1 MSIYTYDRINLVDLS
16 ARIAGFANTLKN
28 NDNNPNDKNKYNK
41 DEKKTAICEC
51 TSYNGVLSFLLGE
64 LRVADGGIG
73 ILRKFPSGSVAV
85 SSLKW
90 LNKRLNPSDDEKDE
104 NAPYEKEE
112 ADKFKKEVMHKSWNL
127 ESSIIDAPVADGNQ
141 SGLMFL
147 EDLMGEVDPIYFMDD
162 EFKKLE
168 ERFKAEASQKS
179 EDGKKHVVG
188 YDDNFIGNLF
198 LHAFKCMAYNLPYYV
213 SRRIFHEALT
223 LSSNNPMRLKLLRCA
238 ADNHN
243 GYAALMYANEIYNDN
258 AALDYFLIAGGFK
271 EDTNGKPRQM
281 PSQSNALWE
290 IGFMLETHAI
300 PESQIDYI
308 ERFIGIE
315 ARVEQQINSYKDKNI
330 ELINKY
336 MYDGYKYTEVERD
349 TILSYADKKSV
360 KYALRLY
367 IYITMTDL
375 TFPKAFNSI
384 GKIIL
389 GDYLDPKAKYPSQDI
404 DPDRLATAK
413 KYLKIAVRL
422 GNTNA
427 MVNLAVYYYRTSKYN
442 KSGVSKL
449 ELDEMRKYFEKAAAL
464 EESEAQHCLGE
475 ILLTENRFD
484 EACALLKTAADKN
497 DRHACHSIGKA
508 YISAMKTEEG
518 ERYLEKAISLRCYDA
533 AYDLAWLYLVKK
545 AIKDPDSKAVYIQ
558 YGIRLLQ
565 DNYPNMSDEY
575 KAKSKDLLDGLGIS
589 I

>member
-16 ARIAGFANTLKN
+16 AQIVSFAKTHSADKEFPAIN
-28 NDNNPNDKNKYNK
+28 N
-41 DEKKTAICEC
+41 C
-51 TSYNGVLSFLLGE
+51 TSYNGILDFLLKGIN
-64 LRVADGGIG
+64 DGKINN
-73 ILRKFPSGSVAV
+73 LKKLSSGNVAV
-85 SSLKW
+85 SSLDW
-90 LNKRLNPSDDEKDE
+90 L
-104 NAPYEKEE
+104 YEKLRKSGS
-112 ADKFKKEVMHKSWNL
+112 DNFRSRIMHTCSGL
-127 ESSIIDAPVADGNQ
+127 ESSIRHATNKGGETRN
-141 SGLMFL
+141 GLML
-147 EDLMGEVDPIYFMDD
+147 LGDLVEEADSIYFTD
-162 EFKKLE
+162 EEYNDLE
-168 ERFKAEASQKS
+168 LAYDAKEVSAS
-179 EDGKKHVVG
+179 
-188 YDDNFIGNLF
+188 NNIIGNLF
-198 LHAFKCMAYNLPYYV
+198 YHALKCVSYNLPYYV

-223 LSSNNPMRLKLLRCA
+223 LSDGNPMRLKLLKCA
-238 ADNHN
+238 ADNQN
-243 GYAALMYANEIYNDN
+243 GYAALMYANSIYNEN

-271 EDTNGKPRQM
+271 DDANKFSTGKPRQM

-308 ERFIGIE
+308 ERYIGIE

-389 GDYLDPKAKYPSQDI
+389 GDYLDPKAEYPSQDI

-442 KSGVSKL
+442 KSSVSKL
-449 ELDEMRKYFEKAAAL
+449 EFDEMRKYFEKAAAL

-545 AIKDPDSKAVYIQ
+545 AITDPDSKAVYIQ
-558 YGIRLLQ
+558 YGTRLLQ

>member
-16 ARIAGFANTLKN
+16 ARIADFAKTHSADKEFPAIN
-28 NDNNPNDKNKYNK
+28 N
-41 DEKKTAICEC
+41 C
-51 TSYNGVLSFLLGE
+51 TSYNGILDFLLKGIK
-64 LRVADGGIG
+64 DGKINN
-73 ILRKFPSGSVAV
+73 LKKLSSGNVAV
-85 SSLKW
+85 SSLDW
-90 LNKRLNPSDDEKDE
+90 L
-104 NAPYEKEE
+104 YEKLRKSES
-112 ADKFKKEVMHKSWNL
+112 DNFRSRIMHTCSGL
-127 ESSIIDAPVADGNQ
+127 ESSIRHATNKGEGIRN
-141 SGLMFL
+141 GLMFL
-147 EDLMGEVDPIYFMDD
+147 GDLVEEADSIYFTD
-162 EFKKLE
+162 EEYNDLE
-168 ERFKAEASQKS
+168 LAYDAKEVSAS
-179 EDGKKHVVG
+179 
-188 YDDNFIGNLF
+188 NNIIGNLF
-198 LHAFKCMAYNLPYYV
+198 YHALKCVSYNLPYYV

-223 LSSNNPMRLKLLRCA
+223 LSDGNPMRLKLLKCA
-238 ADNHN
+238 ADNQN
-243 GYAALMYANEIYNDN
+243 GYAALMYANSIYNEN

-308 ERFIGIE
+308 ERYIGVE

-389 GDYLDPKAKYPSQDI
+389 GDYLDPKAEYPSQKI
-404 DPDRLATAK
+404 DSNRLAIAK

-442 KSGVSKL
+442 KSSVSKL

-545 AIKDPDSKAVYIQ
+545 AITDPDSKAVYIQ

-565 DNYPNMSDEY
+565 DNYPNMSNEY
-575 KAKSKDLLDGLGIS
+575 QAKSKDLLDGLGIS

>member
-16 ARIAGFANTLKN
+16 AKIVSFAKTHSADKEFPAIN
-28 NDNNPNDKNKYNK
+28 N
-41 DEKKTAICEC
+41 C
-51 TSYNGVLSFLLGE
+51 TSYNGILDFLLKGIN
-64 LRVADGGIG
+64 DGKINN
-73 ILRKFPSGSVAV
+73 LKKLSSGNVAV
-85 SSLKW
+85 SSLDW
-90 LNKRLNPSDDEKDE
+90 LYERLRESGSD
-104 NAPYEKEE
+104 N
-112 ADKFKKEVMHKSWNL
+112 FRSRIMHACSGL
-127 ESSIIDAPVADGNQ
+127 ESSIRHATNKGEETRN
-141 SGLMFL
+141 GLMFL
-147 EDLMGEVDPIYFMDD
+147 GDLVEEVDSIYFTD
-162 EFKKLE
+162 EE
-168 ERFKAEASQKS
+168 
-179 EDGKKHVVG
+179 
-188 YDDNFIGNLF
+188 YDDLELAYDAKEVSASNNIIGNLF
-198 LHAFKCMAYNLPYYV
+198 YHALKCVSYNLPYYV

-223 LSSNNPMRLKLLRCA
+223 LSDWNPMRLKLLKCA
-238 ADNHN
+238 ADNQN
-243 GYAALMYANEIYNDN
+243 GYAALMYANSIYNEN

-271 EDTNGKPRQM
+271 DYANKFSTGKPRQM
-281 PSQSNALWE
+281 LSQSNALWE

-308 ERFIGIE
+308 ERYIGIE
-315 ARVEQQINSYKDKNI
+315 ARVEQQISSYKDKNI

-389 GDYLDPKAKYPSQDI
+389 GDYLDPKAEYPSQKI
-404 DPDRLATAK
+404 DPNRLAIAK

-533 AYDLAWLYLVKK
+533 AYDLAWIYLVKK

-575 KAKSKDLLDGLGIS
+575 KAKSKALLDGQGIS

>member
-16 ARIAGFANTLKN
+16 AKIISFAKTHT
-28 NDNNPNDKNKYNK
+28 PNEEHK
-41 DEKKTAICEC
+41 AISKC
-51 TSYNGVLSFLLGE
+51 TSYNGILDYLFGE
-64 LRVADGGIG
+64 IETIKGEKRNLM
-73 ILRKFPSGSVAV
+73 KFSSGNVSV
-85 SSLKW
+85 SSLMW
-90 LNKRLNPSDDEKDE
+90 LYKLLNPVNKNDREAAKEFKPKIMLKCSELELSIKSSSN
-104 NAPYEKEE
+104 NAGETC
-112 ADKFKKEVMHKSWNL
+112 N
-127 ESSIIDAPVADGNQ
+127 GQ
-141 SGLMFL
+141 MFL
-147 EDLMGEVDPIYFMDD
+147 EYLMKEADRIYFMDD
-162 EFKKLE
+162 EYKELQANYDAEIEKKDV
-168 ERFKAEASQKS
+168 SV
-179 EDGKKHVVG
+179 DN
-188 YDDNFIGNLF
+188 NFIGNLF
-198 LHAFKCMAYNLPYYV
+198 FHAFRCVAYNLPYYV
-213 SRRIFHEALT
+213 SQRIFHEALT
-223 LSSNNPMRLKLLRCA
+223 LSEKNPMRLKLLKYA
-238 ADNHN
+238 ADNQN
-243 GYAALMYANEIYNDN
+243 GYAALMYANAIYNEN
-258 AALDYFLIAGGFK
+258 AAIDYFLIAGGFK
-271 EDTNGKPRQM
+271 DDANKFSTGKPRQM
-281 PSQSNALWE
+281 LSQSNALWE

-300 PESQIDYI
+300 SESQIDYI
-308 ERFIGIE
+308 DRYIDIKN
-315 ARVEQQINSYKDKNI
+315 RINQV
-330 ELINKY
+330 INNY
-336 MYDGYKYTEVERD
+336 DRSIIDFRNNCMYDGYKYTDNEWK
-349 TILSYADKKSV
+349 TILKYTDDKPV
-360 KYALRLY
+360 GYALMLY

-389 GDYLDPKAKYPSQDI
+389 GDYLDPKAEYPSQKI
-404 DPDRLATAK
+404 DPNRLATAK

-475 ILLTENRFD
+475 MLLTENRFD

-545 AIKDPDSKAVYIQ
+545 AITDPDSKAVYIQ